1 MEAQSPILVQNPVVD
16 PAQISIM
23 TVPRGPVSSNKELCG
38 STAAKGQSWLSRCG
52 RVNTKLD
59 CISYTSFQRHAPCA
73 TSIIAFQHGS
83 VGPSSAALVIR
94 LGHIPKHYTSDCN
107 IPFSVSRESPTNTV
121 RPSRCNLI
129 IFRAHAKNDLDFDP
143 VFVLPDCHYW

>member
-1 MEAQSPILVQNPVVD
+1 MPAFRDMHLASILD
-16 PAQISIM
+16 H
-23 TVPRGPVSSNKELCG
+23 RL
-38 STAAKGQSWLSRCG
+38 TAW
-52 RVNTKLD
+52 
-59 CISYTSFQRHAPCA
+59 F
-73 TSIIAFQHGS
+73 
-83 VGPSSAALVIR
+83 VGPSSVALVIR

-143 VFVLPDCHYW
+143 VFVLPDYHW